1 MKQTMVFQGPWWDLW
16 NSVSEMNCT
25 SWWFFPWF
33 SHDFVGVSTI
43 PNWWCRISSNI
54 FPDLLAPQESRL
66 YKSHSM
72 EIGGSTTMILW
83 YRKPPKRYIMVYIY
97 IILYP
102 WENMIYTIPETRW
115 TIFGLRNL
123 TKCIQSQRRCE
134 SIRPFRSTTTKV
146 ALSHALPALP
156 AHSIPVQLWEFFQT
170 WWNCIQIKLIKF
182 CVSERCRFLLHE
194 IVDVNLHECWLCPLC
209 LMVNLQLDAGVAWKP
224 STRKYSKCFVS
235 LL

>member
-1 MKQTMVFQGPWWDLW
+1 MRGGDWGWSLGPSRSSMSMSIPSPNKRSWKKTMVGMKQTMVFQGPWWDLW

-97 IILYP
+97 YIISLGKYDLYHP
-102 WENMIYTIPETRW
+102 GNTLNYFWVAKFDKMYPKPTEMRIHQAFP
-115 TIFGLRNL
+115 
-123 TKCIQSQRRCE
+123 KHHDQSRAE
-134 SIRPFRSTTTKV
+134 SCASCASCAFHTSPVVRV
-146 ALSHALPALP
+146 LSDM
-156 AHSIPVQLWEFFQT
+156 
-170 WWNCIQIKLIKF
+170 IKLH
-182 CVSERCRFLLHE
+182 S
-194 IVDVNLHECWLCPLC
+194 D
-209 LMVNLQLDAGVAWKP
+209 
-224 STRKYSKCFVS
+224 
-235 LL
+235 